1 MQGHHDWSYAY
12 SSLSSGKEKVFKY
25 IFLFQRKKCK
35 QPGIFLAAK
44 SSIDNLILNLV
55 NSQKSVQSYAK
66 SN

>member
-12 SSLSSGKEKVFKY
+12 SSLSSGKETVFKY
-25 IFLFQRKKCK
+25 IFLFQRLKFK
-35 QPGIFLAAK
+35 QPGIFLAVK

-55 NSQKSVQSYAK
+55 TSYKSVQSFAK

>member
-25 IFLFQRKKCK
+25 ILLFQRKKCK

-44 SSIDNLILNLV
+44 GSIDKLILNLV
-55 NSQKSVQSYAK
+55 NI
-66 SN
+66 

>member
-12 SSLSSGKEKVFKY
+12 SSLSSGKETVSSVYFFFKEKT
-25 IFLFQRKKCK
+25 FKP
-35 QPGIFLAAK
+35 PGIFLAAK

-55 NSQKSVQSYAK
+55 NIQKSVQSYAK

>member
-25 IFLFQRKKCK
+25 ILLFQRKKCK

-55 NSQKSVQSYAK
+55 NIQKSVQSYAK